1 MAGSAGVNNS
11 GPRILSSRGPVMLP
25 KKPREL
31 PVLPPQ
37 DRKGE
42 PKRTDPED
50 RDLLVGEGGTIET
63 PPPPGDLSRDD

>member
-1 MAGSAGVNNS
+1 
-11 GPRILSSRGPVMLP
+11 MLP

-50 RDLLVGEGGTIET
+50 RDQLVGEGGRSRRLRPRATCHGTTRLET
-63 PPPPGDLSRDD
+63 CVGDEIRVWTLS